1 MINMINSLIILIFL
15 NCLSLL
21 RFYRTVYKN
30 IPYSTI
36 RE

>member
-1 MINMINSLIILIFL
+1 MTILIFL

-30 IPYSTI
+30 IPYS
-36 RE
+36 RLLE